1 MKVFKDGRI
10 RKVSKNE
17 RGKNWP
23 IMNQLRD
30 TKHTTSRALTRIN
43 FTSLRRWVHPRK
55 RYLLQEHDES

>member
-55 RYLLQEHDES
+55 RY